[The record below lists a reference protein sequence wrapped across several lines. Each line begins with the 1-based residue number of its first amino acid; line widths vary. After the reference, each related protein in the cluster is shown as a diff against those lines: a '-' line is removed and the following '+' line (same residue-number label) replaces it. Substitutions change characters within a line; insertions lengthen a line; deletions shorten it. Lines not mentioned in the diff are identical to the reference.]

1 MILEEIHLFR
11 CMETHAF
18 GGFAEL
24 QIFHIKKVYKV
35 HDCDYHPDVF
45 HNNAKW
51 QGIFD
56 SRIFG
61 APIFHLTI
69 ANRLSKL
76 NQSHLL
82 ENKPLLLP

>member
-1 MILEEIHLFR
+1 MI
-11 CMETHAF
+11 
-18 GGFAEL
+18 
-24 QIFHIKKVYKV
+24 IKYKHKV

-76 NQSHLL
+76 NQSPLL
-82 ENKPLLLP
+82 ENKPLLLPWSQSKQQFLEPQEK